1 MDTGAANTLASANP
15 PESLSRLYF
24 RFFNEIGILGHL
36 SSAVLQSRLPEGM
49 LAAHFTVLNHL
60 VRVRDGRSPLDMAN
74 AFQIPK
80 TTMTHHVKV
89 LERMGYVTQTANPDD
104 GRYKQ
109 VWLTPKGRALC
120 TEIVEGFSDV
130 VEDWSGAI
138 YPEDVRDLVQRLE
151 RIRMFLDAARNR

>member
-1 MDTGAANTLASANP
+1 LASANP

-89 LERMGYVTQTANPDD
+89 LERMGLVTQTADPDD

-109 VWLTPKGRALC
+109 VWLTQQGRALC
-120 TEIVEGFSDV
+120 NEIVEGFSDV
-130 VEDWSGAI
+130 VAEWSGAI
-138 YPEDVRDLVQRLE
+138 DPDDVRDLVQRLE
-151 RIRMFLDAARNR
+151 RLRIVLDAARDR